1 MSLIGELK
9 QKHKDEW
16 LAIEV
21 TRYENHEPVEGT
33 LLEHDKERERL
44 WQKVQL
50 SRGKRIYVTYAGP
63 LIEEGY
69 AVAF

>member
-1 MSLIGELK
+1 MSLIAQLK
-9 QKHKDEW
+9 EKYQGEW

-21 TRYENHEPVEGT
+21 IRYENHEPVEGS
-33 LLEHDKERERL
+33 LLHHDKEREKL

-50 SRGKRIYVTYAGP
+50 SPKKRIYVTYAGP
-63 LIEEGY
+63 LIDEGY

>member
-1 MSLIGELK
+1 MPLIAELK
-9 QKHKDEW
+9 EKYKGEW

-21 TRYENHEPVEGT
+21 IRYDNHEPLEGILLQHDRDREKFWEKVELT
-33 LLEHDKERERL
+33 C
-44 WQKVQL
+44 
-50 SRGKRIYVTYAGP
+50 GKRIYVTYAGS